1 MSRPG
6 IMLVMGV
13 LELVAFVYF
22 ALVVRHAEPL
32 AAVLLRRGYEARGWT
47 GATLAS
53 RLRLIGI
60 VGAAVAIV
68 GVGFAV
74 AKVFA

>member
-1 MSRPG
+1 MSRPA
-6 IMLVMGV
+6 IMVVMGV

-22 ALVVRHAEPL
+22 ALIIRHAESL
-32 AAVLLRRGYEARGWT
+32 AGVLLRRGYEARGWT
-47 GATLAS
+47 GARLAS

-60 VGAAVAIV
+60 VGAAVAIA

-74 AKVFA
+74 VKVLA